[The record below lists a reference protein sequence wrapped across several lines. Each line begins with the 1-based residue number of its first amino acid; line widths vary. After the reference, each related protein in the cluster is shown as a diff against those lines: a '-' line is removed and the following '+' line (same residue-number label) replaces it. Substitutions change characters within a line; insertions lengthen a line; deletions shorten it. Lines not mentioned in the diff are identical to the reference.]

1 MKELS
6 FENDINQR
14 DIVYWE
20 HRSLCRLYN
29 KITPDSIEIMH
40 RLEFDEL
47 SLEIGTWDDLSFLQA
62 FNGKIKIISINTS
75 KVDWQGLHHCDL
87 VEQLIFPDV
96 MKNTIDFSIFKN
108 LKRLWIDGR
117 EKNIEQVLSLTS
129 LQDLRIAN
137 WQGSD
142 LSALRQ
148 LTNLVCLELVDARKL
163 QSLDGIGVLEKLH
176 QLQLVCCSK
185 LADISELTTLCSLQ
199 MLQIDSCKKIEFAAD
214 YAMLEN
220 LKYLCIW
227 GQKQL
232 VSLQPFMRCNALE
245 ILKVSDLRV
254 LDGQVACI
262 QQLPNLKKLILQQKK
277 DYDADLSAFEQSL
290 EAKFGDYIIQE
301 KYFQQG

>member
-29 KITPDSIEIMH
+29 KITPESIEIMH

-47 SLEIGTWDDLSFLQA
+47 SFENGVWDDLSFLQA
-62 FNGKIKIISINTS
+62 FNGKIQKISINTS
-75 KVDWQGLHHCDL
+75 EVDWQGLRHCDL

-163 QSLDGIGVLEKLH
+163 QSLDGIAALT
-176 QLQLVCCSK
+176 QLQMFKLRFCAKLV
-185 LADISELTTLCSLQ
+185 DIAALTTLHDLKMFSVE
-199 MLQIDSCKKIEFAAD
+199 SCKKIEFAAD
-214 YAMLEN
+214 YSMFTS
-220 LKYLCIW
+220 LKYLSLW

-232 VSLQPFMRCNALE
+232 SSLLPFSQCHTLE
-245 ILKVSDLRV
+245 ILKVSDVRV
-254 LDGQVACI
+254 LDGKVAFI
-262 QQLPNLKKLILQQKK
+262 QTFPNLKKLILQQKK

-301 KYFQQG
+301 KHFQQG